1 VLLRRQLRNF
11 YGSGWFHHNVAVA
24 VFTVLSDAIMPHAS
38 ERTVPALQ
46 STIYISDS
54 GDGKNG
60 GLRFRRRSIHWNG
73 RRNSVA
79 A

>member
-1 VLLRRQLRNF
+1 M
-11 YGSGWFHHNVAVA
+11 AVA

-54 GDGKNG
+54 GDDKDDCTAS
-60 GLRFRRRSIHWNG
+60 GLALLAFEAHT
-73 RRNSVA
+73 
-79 A
+79 

>member
-1 VLLRRQLRNF
+1 MLLRRQLRNF

-46 STIYISDS
+46 STTFPIAATIRTNCTAS
-54 GDGKNG
+54 GLALLEAVKRAGPP
-60 GLRFRRRSIHWNG
+60 
-73 RRNSVA
+73 
-79 A
+79 